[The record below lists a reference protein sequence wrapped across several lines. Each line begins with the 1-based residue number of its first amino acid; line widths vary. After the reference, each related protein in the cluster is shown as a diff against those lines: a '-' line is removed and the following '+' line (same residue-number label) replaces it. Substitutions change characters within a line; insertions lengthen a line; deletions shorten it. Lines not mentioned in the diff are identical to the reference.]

1 MVKSIIS
8 RYEVVELFFTDED
21 LQFKIVSVLNLSWKG
36 RNAKA
41 MNRPFHAISFRIS
54 GDAEFL
60 HEKGSVFVK
69 SKDLLFVPKNFD
81 YIQKAKEE
89 ELIVVHLTC
98 ESKLPSEIMKFTT
111 ENPQYFERKF
121 KELYSAWMK
130 QQPGYKYECSSIFYK
145 IIMAIERELA
155 NKKFHTDN
163 RIADAIDYIHDNFI
177 TREISVEFLANMCGM
192 SDTYFRR
199 LFVEKTS
206 MTPIKYIR
214 SLKLNYAIELLK
226 SGYYNIREIADKC
239 GFSTVNYFS
248 LFIKKETG
256 FSPNVLRKKLLE
268 QYEGTIP

>member
-1 MVKSIIS
+1 M
-8 RYEVVELFFTDED
+8 FFADDD
-21 LQFKIVSVLNLSWKG
+21 LQFKIVSVLNLSWKR

-41 MNRPFHAISFRIS
+41 MNRPFHAMSFRIS

-60 HEKGSVFVK
+60 CETGSVFVK
-69 SKDLLFVPKNFD
+69 SKDLIFVPKNFD
-81 YIQKAKEE
+81 YTQKAKKE

-98 ESKLPSEIMKFTT
+98 EKELPSEIVKFTT

-121 KELYSAWMK
+121 KELYSAWMR
-130 QQPGYKYECSSIFYK
+130 QQPGYKYECTSILYK

-155 NKKFHTDN
+155 NKNFHTDN
-163 RIADAIDYIHDNFI
+163 RIADAIEYIHDNFI
-177 TREISVEFLANMCGM
+177 TGEISVEFLANMCGM

-199 LFVEKTS
+199 LFVERTS

-226 SGYYNIREIADKC
+226 SGYYNVREVADKC

-256 FSPNVLRKKLLE
+256 YSPNVLRKKVLK
-268 QYEGTIP
+268 QYKNDI